1 VPLGIPA
8 DLEKNLELTKMRGL
22 DCLDVQTYDVWLH
35 SLFYVARIANP
46 VLEPAEADGIW
57 SRFERAPCYKRLAA
71 EDRQWLALFRAA
83 GAREAPAL
91 ARHADEIL
99 AGGRQLSASHKQYLL
114 AASLTGN
121 ILTGQLDRA
130 QAQWDKHSAEAA
142 RSGLPL
148 DLRLLY
154 AYLAVAKA
162 APAPAAAAAPAPAAP
177 AR

>member
-1 VPLGIPA
+1 
-8 DLEKNLELTKMRGL
+8 M
-22 DCLDVQTYDVWLH
+22 
-35 SLFYVARIANP
+35 
-46 VLEPAEADGIW
+46 
-57 SRFERAPCYKRLAA
+57 
-71 EDRQWLALFRAA
+71 
-83 GAREAPAL
+83 

-99 AGGRQLSASHKQYLL
+99 AGGKQLSASHKQYLL

-130 QAQWDKHSAEAA
+130 QAAWDKHSADAS
-142 RSGLPL
+142 RSGLSL

-162 APAPAAAAAPAPAAP
+162 ATVSVPAPTAAQ